1 MVKVKFSYEY
11 YIYTQINR
19 TSIIWLVIVMFPL
32 IFFID
37 YENPSFELYK
47 NKQTDDLFS
56 LMLYMKLYKVVINCD
71 A

>member
-1 MVKVKFSYEY
+1 
-11 YIYTQINR
+11 
-19 TSIIWLVIVMFPL
+19 MFPL
-32 IFFID
+32 IFFLD
-37 YENPSFELYK
+37 YENPPFELYK